1 MEVIYK
7 NRKLQKVC
15 EDAYTAQKAY
25 GARMAELIQQ
35 RIDELHSAPN
45 VEMMVQFKIGRCHL
59 LHNNRRGQYALDL
72 EHPYRLVFTVN
83 DNVIKIAKVEEI
95 VDYH

>member
-1 MEVIYK
+1 
-7 NRKLQKVC
+7 
-15 EDAYTAQKAY
+15 
-25 GARMAELIQQ
+25 
-35 RIDELHSAPN
+35 
-45 VEMMVQFKIGRCHL
+45 MMVQFKIGRCHL

-83 DNVIKIAKVEEI
+83 DNVIQIAKVEEI